1 MCNLVVTKFLFDSLV
16 GRRFILKIKMNR
28 IKKKISDRVDINNLL
43 DRARKKKEKI
53 NKKKL
58 IIFGLFIALIIAL
71 GIFLSF

>member
-1 MCNLVVTKFLFDSLV
+1 
-16 GRRFILKIKMNR
+16 MNR
-28 IKKKISDRVDINNLL
+28 IKKTISDRVDINNLL